1 MQYIALLRGINVGGN
16 RKVEMK
22 QLKALY
28 ESLGYTKVSTYIN
41 SGNVFFTSLKKYE
54 VLLKEITLAQKKK
67 FGFDIPT
74 LVKTQK
80 EMQKITA
87 SIPKDWQNNDEQKT
101 DVAYLFK
108 EIDTKKIIDEL
119 PIKKEFLTIKYV
131 KGALIWNIKRV
142 NYNKSNLN
150 KLVSH
155 KLYKLMTLRNINTAR
170 FLTNI

>member
-41 SGNVFFTSLKKYE
+41 SGNVFFTSLKKSE

-80 EMQKITA
+80 EMQKIA
-87 SIPKDWQNNDEQKT
+87 VSIPKDWQNNDQQKT
-101 DVAYLFK
+101 DVAYLFQA
-108 EIDTKKIIDEL
+108 IDTKKIIDDL

-142 NYNKSNLN
+142 NYYKSHLN

-155 KLYKLMTLRNINTAR
+155 KLYKLMTLRNVNTAR
-170 FLTNI
+170 FLANY